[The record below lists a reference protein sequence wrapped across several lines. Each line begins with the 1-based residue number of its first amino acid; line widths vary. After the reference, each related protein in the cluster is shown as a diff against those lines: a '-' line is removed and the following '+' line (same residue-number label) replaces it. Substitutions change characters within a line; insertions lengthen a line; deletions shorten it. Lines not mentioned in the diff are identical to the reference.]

1 MNAGSEEPD
10 DDWRL
15 GVRVPSTGCNSAEPD
30 TEQHA
35 AFHANDLYGIYDS
48 LASIPQEAI
57 AANSELQPPK
67 DNEIS
72 PTTVVPETPSV
83 PSGTSGPS
91 GQEEFPQPS
100 AVPVPVSA
108 ADTVAAEAVAAAG
121 APCLSKEADC
131 GHGHH
136 DGQITEFS
144 AATPTVQSILRAGR
158 ISGAIP
164 FPCVLLRSHGN

>member
-15 GVRVPSTGCNSAEPD
+15 GVPVPSTGCNSAEPD
-30 TEQHA
+30 TEEHA

-48 LASIPQEAI
+48 LASIPLEAI

-67 DNEIS
+67 GNEIS
-72 PTTVVPETPSV
+72 ASPVVPETPSV

-91 GQEEFPQPS
+91 GQEDFPQPS
-100 AVPVPVSA
+100 AGPVTDSA
-108 ADTVAAEAVAAAG
+108 ADTAEAVAASG
-121 APCLSKEADC
+121 APCLSKEAEC
-131 GHGHH
+131 VHGHH
-136 DGQITEFS
+136 DGQTTEFP

-158 ISGAIP
+158 IPGAIP
-164 FPCVLLRSHGN
+164 FPCVSLRPLGS